1 MSKITDEIGAYSA
14 IRELG
19 KAKVDKQPAIEDLSS
34 ETVSDIKA
42 KVNEILE
49 ALRNSNVIEK
59 S

>member
-1 MSKITDEIGAYSA
+1 MSKITDEIGAYGA
-14 IRELG
+14 IRDLE
-19 KAKVDKQPAIEDLSS
+19 KAKVDKQPAIENLSS
-34 ETVSDIKA
+34 ETASDIKA

>member
-1 MSKITDEIGAYSA
+1 M
-14 IRELG
+14 
-19 KAKVDKQPAIEDLSS
+19 DKQPAIENLSS
-34 ETVSDIKA
+34 ETASDIKA

>member
-1 MSKITDEIGAYSA
+1 MSKITDEIGAYGT
-14 IRELG
+14 IRDLG
-19 KAKVDKQPAIEDLSS
+19 KAKVDKQPAIENLSS
-34 ETVSDIKA
+34 ETASDIKA